1 MKPQT
6 GAGPCGGVFIY
17 VVVVLLVRVLLYGP
31 SKTANSLT
39 VCGEILQTILVKST
53 PDLFRIKSPVF

>member
-1 MKPQT
+1 MKPQA

-17 VVVVLLVRVLLYGP
+17 VVLLVSVLLYGA
-31 SKTANSLT
+31 SKTGNSLT

-53 PDLFRIKSPVF
+53 QDLFRIKSPVF